1 MGDWRG
7 DRGVFLDGGVRFS
20 AMPAALHKW
29 LIRFA
34 LAILVAASSSA
45 FAEPPLRRNDPAL
58 QMRVKAA
65 LPRQPQLLQEALQ
78 ALAPQRPGVRDLYF
92 VGFAGYGDQD
102 VFRKEVE
109 RVRELFDQEFGT
121 RGHSLVLVNSPAT
134 LDRYPL
140 ATLENLKTVLA
151 ALGKELDPNEDV
163 LFLFLT
169 SHGSPRTGVALR
181 LNGRGLGDIAPRQ
194 LADAL
199 AAAGIKNRVV
209 LISSCFSGQFVAP
222 LANDDSLV
230 ITAAAANR
238 TSFGCAT
245 DAEWTYFGKG
255 YFLDALPKQK
265 KFIPA
270 FYDAQKLVAVREV
283 WDQMPPSQPQIS
295 IGSPALRIATANGFS
310 PRTWPNCDARLE
322 RSSSGPRR
330 SGILS
335 WGIAF
340 FEYCFA
346 VRPASTA
353 QPRPSNP
360 LGFFPRF
367 SAAFR

>member
-1 MGDWRG
+1 MPVSLRSWLLCFAIAIAAG
-7 DRGVFLDGGVRFS
+7 
-20 AMPAALHKW
+20 PAAW
-29 LIRFA
+29 
-34 LAILVAASSSA
+34 
-45 FAEPPLRRNDPAL
+45 AEPPAQRTDPAL
-58 QMRVKAA
+58 QIRVKAA
-65 LPRQPQLLQEALQ
+65 LPRQPQLLQEALH

-109 RVRELFDQEFGT
+109 RVRELFDREFDT

-134 LDRYPL
+134 LDQYPL
-140 ATLENLKTVLA
+140 ATLANLKTVLA

-169 SHGSPRTGVALR
+169 SHGSPRTGFALR

-194 LADAL
+194 LAAVL

-209 LISSCFSGQFVAP
+209 VISSCFSGQFVP
-222 LANDDSLV
+222 SLANDDSLV

-238 TSFGCAT
+238 SSFGCAT

-270 FYDAQKLVAVREV
+270 FYDARKLVGVREV
-283 WDQMPPSQPQIS
+283 WDQMPPSDPQIS
-295 IGSPALRIATANGFS
+295 IGSRI
-310 PRTWPNCDARLE
+310 
-322 RSSSGPRR
+322 
-330 SGILS
+330 
-335 WGIAF
+335 
-340 FEYCFA
+340 
-346 VRPASTA
+346 VRVL
-353 QPRPSNP
+353 QE
-360 LGFFPRF
+360 LGY
-367 SAAFR
+367 

>member
-1 MGDWRG
+1 
-7 DRGVFLDGGVRFS
+7 
-20 AMPAALHKW
+20 MPVSLRSC
-29 LIRFA
+29 LLCFA
-34 LAILVAASSSA
+34 LAIVAVTGPAA
-45 FAEPPLRRNDPAL
+45 WAEPPAQRTDPAL
-58 QMRVKAA
+58 QIRVKAA
-65 LPRQPQLLQEALQ
+65 LPRQTQLLQEALH
-78 ALAPQRPGVRDLYF
+78 ALAPQHPGVRDLYF

-109 RVRELFDQEFGT
+109 RVRELFDREFDT

-140 ATLENLKTVLA
+140 ATLANLKTVLA
-151 ALGKELDPNEDV
+151 ALGKELDLNEDV

-194 LADAL
+194 LASVL

-209 LISSCFSGQFVAP
+209 VISSCFSGQFVP
-222 LANDDSLV
+222 SLANDDRRV

-238 TSFGCAT
+238 CSFGCAT
-245 DAEWTYFGKG
+245 GAEWTYFGKG

-270 FYDAQKLVAVREV
+270 FYDARNLVGAREI

-295 IGSPALRIATANGFS
+295 IGSNI
-310 PRTWPNCDARLE
+310 
-322 RSSSGPRR
+322 
-330 SGILS
+330 
-335 WGIAF
+335 
-340 FEYCFA
+340 
-346 VRPASTA
+346 VRVL
-353 QPRPSNP
+353 QE
-360 LGFFPRF
+360 LGY
-367 SAAFR
+367 

>member
-1 MGDWRG
+1 M
-7 DRGVFLDGGVRFS
+7 L
-20 AMPAALHKW
+20 AALRKW
-29 LIRFA
+29 LFRSA
-34 LAILVAASSSA
+34 LAILVAAPVSA
-45 FAEPPLRRNDPAL
+45 FAEPPLRRSDPAL

-65 LPRQPQLLQEALQ
+65 LPRQPQLLQEAIK

-92 VGFAGYGDQD
+92 VGFGGYGDQD

-109 RVRELFDQEFGT
+109 RVRELFDREFGT
-121 RGHSLVLVNSPAT
+121 GGHSLVLVNSPVT

-140 ATLENLKTVLA
+140 ATLENLKLVLA
-151 ALGKELDPNEDV
+151 ALGKQLDPKEDV

-169 SHGSPRTGVALR
+169 SHGGRRSGIALR

-209 LISSCFSGQFVAP
+209 LISSCFSGQFIAP

-238 TSFGCAT
+238 ASFGCAT

-270 FYDAQKLVAVREV
+270 FYDAQNLVAVREV

-295 IGSPALRIATANGFS
+295 IGSRIEGV
-310 PRTWPNCDARLE
+310 LKE
-322 RSSSGPRR
+322 
-330 SGILS
+330 
-335 WGIAF
+335 
-340 FEYCFA
+340 
-346 VRPASTA
+346 
-353 QPRPSNP
+353 
-360 LGFFPRF
+360 LGY
-367 SAAFR
+367 

>member
-1 MGDWRG
+1 
-7 DRGVFLDGGVRFS
+7 
-20 AMPAALHKW
+20 MPAALRNW
-29 LIRFA
+29 LFRSA

-45 FAEPPLRRNDPAL
+45 FAEPPLRRTDPAL

-65 LPRQPQLLQEALQ
+65 LPRQPQLLQEAIK

-109 RVRELFDQEFGT
+109 RVRELFDREFGT
-121 RGHSLVLVNSPAT
+121 GGHSLVLVNSPVT

-140 ATLENLKTVLA
+140 ATLENLKIVLA
-151 ALGKELDPNEDV
+151 ALGKQLDPQEDV
-163 LFLFLT
+163 VFLFLT
-169 SHGSPRTGVALR
+169 SHGGRRSGLALR

-194 LADAL
+194 LAAAL

-209 LISSCFSGQFVAP
+209 LISSCFSGQFIAP
-222 LANDDSLV
+222 LADDDSLV

-238 TSFGCAT
+238 ASFGCTT

-255 YFLDALPKQK
+255 YFLDALPRQK

-270 FYDAQKLVAVREV
+270 FYDAQNLVAVREV

-295 IGSPALRIATANGFS
+295 IGSRI
-310 PRTWPNCDARLE
+310 E
-322 RSSSGPRR
+322 RV
-330 SGILS
+330 LK
-335 WGIAF
+335 
-340 FEYCFA
+340 E
-346 VRPASTA
+346 
-353 QPRPSNP
+353 
-360 LGFFPRF
+360 LGY
-367 SAAFR
+367 

>member
-1 MGDWRG
+1 MTGCLRN
-7 DRGVFLDGGVRFS
+7 
-20 AMPAALHKW
+20 W
-29 LIRFA
+29 LFRLA
-34 LAILVAASSSA
+34 LALLVAAPSPA
-45 FAEPPLRRNDPAL
+45 LAEPPLKRSDPAL

-65 LPRQPQLLQEALQ
+65 LPRQPQLLREEIQ

-109 RVRELFDQEFGT
+109 RVRELFDREFGT
-121 RGHSLVLVNSPAT
+121 GGHSLVLVNNPAT

-151 ALGKELDPNEDV
+151 AIGKEFDPNEDV

-169 SHGSPRTGVALR
+169 SHGSQRSGFALR
-181 LNGRGLGDIAPRQ
+181 LNGRRLGDIAPRQ

-209 LISSCFSGQFVAP
+209 VISSCFSGQFVAP

-238 TSFGCAT
+238 TSFGCST

-255 YFLDALPKQK
+255 YFLDALPIRK

-270 FYDAQKLVAVREV
+270 FYDAQNIVAAREV
-283 WDQMPPSQPQIS
+283 GDQMPPSQPQIS
-295 IGSPALRIATANGFS
+295 IGSRIEKV
-310 PRTWPNCDARLE
+310 LKE
-322 RSSSGPRR
+322 
-330 SGILS
+330 
-335 WGIAF
+335 
-340 FEYCFA
+340 
-346 VRPASTA
+346 
-353 QPRPSNP
+353 
-360 LGFFPRF
+360 LGY
-367 SAAFR
+367 

>member
-1 MGDWRG
+1 VAVTG
-7 DRGVFLDGGVRFS
+7 
-20 AMPAALHKW
+20 PAAW
-29 LIRFA
+29 
-34 LAILVAASSSA
+34 
-45 FAEPPLRRNDPAL
+45 AEPPAQRTDPAL
-58 QMRVKAA
+58 QIRVKAA
-65 LPRQPQLLQEALQ
+65 LPRQPQLLQEALH

-109 RVRELFDQEFGT
+109 RVRALFDQEFGT
-121 RGHSLVLVNSPAT
+121 HGHSLVLVNSPVT

-140 ATLENLKTVLA
+140 ATLANLKTVLA

-169 SHGSPRTGVALR
+169 SHGSQRTGIALR

-194 LADAL
+194 LASVL

-209 LISSCFSGQFVAP
+209 VISSCFSGQFVP
-222 LANDDSLV
+222 SLANDDSLV

-238 TSFGCAT
+238 SSFGCTT

-270 FYDAQKLVAVREV
+270 FYDARHLVGVREI
-283 WDQMPPSQPQIS
+283 WDRMPPSQPQIS
-295 IGSPALRIATANGFS
+295 IGSHIGQ
-310 PRTWPNCDARLE
+310 
-322 RSSSGPRR
+322 
-330 SGILS
+330 ILQ
-335 WGIAF
+335 
-340 FEYCFA
+340 E
-346 VRPASTA
+346 
-353 QPRPSNP
+353 
-360 LGFFPRF
+360 LGY
-367 SAAFR
+367 

>member
-1 MGDWRG
+1 MI
-7 DRGVFLDGGVRFS
+7 
-20 AMPAALHKW
+20 AMISVPLRHW
-29 LIRFA
+29 LFRLA
-34 LAILVAASSSA
+34 LAILVAGAPA
-45 FAEPPLRRNDPAL
+45 ALAEPPLKRSDPAL
-58 QMRVKAA
+58 QTRVKAA
-65 LPRQPQLLQEALQ
+65 LPRQSQLLQEALH

-151 ALGKELDPNEDV
+151 ALGKQIDPQEDV

-194 LADAL
+194 LANAL

-209 LISSCFSGQFVAP
+209 VISSCFSGQFVPP

-238 TSFGCAT
+238 SSFGCAT

-270 FYDAQKLVAVREV
+270 FYDAQNIVAVREV
-283 WDQMPPSQPQIS
+283 WDRVPPSDPQIS
-295 IGSPALRIATANGFS
+295 IGSRI
-310 PRTWPNCDARLE
+310 E
-322 RSSSGPRR
+322 RV
-330 SGILS
+330 LQ
-335 WGIAF
+335 
-340 FEYCFA
+340 E
-346 VRPASTA
+346 
-353 QPRPSNP
+353 
-360 LGFFPRF
+360 LGY
-367 SAAFR
+367 

>member
-1 MGDWRG
+1 MI
-7 DRGVFLDGGVRFS
+7 
-20 AMPAALHKW
+20 AMISVSLRHW
-29 LIRFA
+29 LFRLA
-34 LAILVAASSSA
+34 LATLVAAAPAA
-45 FAEPPLRRNDPAL
+45 FAEPPLRRSDPAL

-65 LPRQPQLLQEALQ
+65 LPRQPQLLQAAIK

-140 ATLENLKTVLA
+140 ATFENLKTVLA
-151 ALGKELDPNEDV
+151 AIGKQLDPSEDV

-169 SHGSPRTGVALR
+169 SHGGSRTGLALR
-181 LNGRGLGDIAPRQ
+181 LNGRRLGDIAPRQ

-238 TSFGCAT
+238 ASFGCST

-255 YFLDALPKQK
+255 YFLDALPRQK

-270 FYDAQKLVAVREV
+270 FYDAQNIVAVREV
-283 WDQMPPSQPQIS
+283 GDGMPPSQPQIS
-295 IGSPALRIATANGFS
+295 IGSRI
-310 PRTWPNCDARLE
+310 E
-322 RSSSGPRR
+322 RV
-330 SGILS
+330 LK
-335 WGIAF
+335 
-340 FEYCFA
+340 E
-346 VRPASTA
+346 
-353 QPRPSNP
+353 
-360 LGFFPRF
+360 LGY
-367 SAAFR
+367 

>member
-1 MGDWRG
+1 MI
-7 DRGVFLDGGVRFS
+7 
-20 AMPAALHKW
+20 AMISVPLRHW
-29 LIRFA
+29 LFRFA
-34 LAILVAASSSA
+34 LAILVAGAPAA
-45 FAEPPLRRNDPAL
+45 FAEPPLKRSDPAL
-58 QMRVKAA
+58 QTRVKAA
-65 LPRQPQLLQEALQ
+65 LPRQPQLLQEALH

-140 ATLENLKTVLA
+140 ATLKNLKTVLA
-151 ALGKELDPNEDV
+151 ALGKQIDPQEDV

-194 LADAL
+194 LASAL

-209 LISSCFSGQFVAP
+209 VISSCFSGQFVPP

-238 TSFGCAT
+238 SSFGCAT

-270 FYDAQKLVAVREV
+270 FYDAQNIVAVREV
-283 WDQMPPSQPQIS
+283 GDQMPPSQPQIS
-295 IGSPALRIATANGFS
+295 IGSRI
-310 PRTWPNCDARLE
+310 E
-322 RSSSGPRR
+322 RV
-330 SGILS
+330 LQ
-335 WGIAF
+335 
-340 FEYCFA
+340 E
-346 VRPASTA
+346 
-353 QPRPSNP
+353 
-360 LGFFPRF
+360 LGY
-367 SAAFR
+367 

>member
-1 MGDWRG
+1 MPVSLRSWLLCFAIVAVTG
-7 DRGVFLDGGVRFS
+7 
-20 AMPAALHKW
+20 PAAW
-29 LIRFA
+29 
-34 LAILVAASSSA
+34 
-45 FAEPPLRRNDPAL
+45 AEPPAQRTDPAL
-58 QMRVKAA
+58 QIRVKAA
-65 LPRQPQLLQEALQ
+65 LPRQPQLLQEALH

-121 RGHSLVLVNSPAT
+121 RGHSLVLVNSPVT

-140 ATLENLKTVLA
+140 ATLANLKTVLA

-194 LADAL
+194 LASVL

-209 LISSCFSGQFVAP
+209 VISSCFSGQFVP
-222 LANDDSLV
+222 SLANDDSLV

-238 TSFGCAT
+238 SSFGCAT
-245 DAEWTYFGKG
+245 GAEWTYFGKG

-270 FYDAQKLVAVREV
+270 FYDARNLVGAREI

-295 IGSPALRIATANGFS
+295 IGSNI
-310 PRTWPNCDARLE
+310 
-322 RSSSGPRR
+322 
-330 SGILS
+330 
-335 WGIAF
+335 
-340 FEYCFA
+340 
-346 VRPASTA
+346 VRVL
-353 QPRPSNP
+353 QE
-360 LGFFPRF
+360 LGY
-367 SAAFR
+367 